1 MCHDPRM
8 ASARERFL
16 ARPGG
21 DPVLASVDPGQDWG
35 LSKSK
40 GKALLAEEL
49 ARLTELHDRLWAEER
64 RSVLAVLQAM
74 DTGGKDGTIKYV
86 FGALN
91 LQGLH
96 LASFKAPTPE
106 EREHHFLWRIRNQL
120 PGEGMLGIFNRS
132 HYEDIVA
139 VRVRKL
145 AGEEVW
151 QPRYTEIEAFEAELG
166 AAGTTVVKFWLHI
179 SKEEQRERL
188 LARLDD
194 PTKRW
199 KFREGDLDD
208 RALWDDFQ
216 QAWEDVIQRC
226 SGAAPWHVI
235 PADRKWYR
243 DHAIATLLTETLE
256 AMDPRYPDAQLDVE
270 ALKARLA
277 PPN

>member
-8 ASARERFL
+8 TSTRERFL

-21 DPVLASVDPGQDWG
+21 VPILASVDPGQDWG

-40 GKALLAEEL
+40 GQAALAEEL
-49 ARLTELHDRLWAEER
+49 PRLTELHDRLWAEER

-86 FGALN
+86 FGAMN
-91 LQGLH
+91 PQGSH

-120 PGEGMLGIFNRS
+120 PAPGKVGIFNRS

-139 VRVRKL
+139 VRVRQL
-145 AGEEVW
+145 APQDVW
-151 QPRYTEIEAFEAELG
+151 EPRYAEIEAFEQELVAG
-166 AAGTTVVKFWLHI
+166 GTTVVKFWLHI
-179 SKEEQRERL
+179 SKEEQRQRL

-226 SGAAPWHVI
+226 SGAAPWYVI
-235 PADRKWYR
+235 PADRKWHR
-243 DHAIATLLTETLE
+243 NLAVARIMVETLQE
-256 AMDPRYPDAQLDVE
+256 LDPRYPTPDLDVA
-270 ALKARLA
+270 ALRKRLEEDR
-277 PPN
+277 